1 MSGSY
6 MADSTC
12 VTQVRVLVAALQPAL
27 FALLLCHASSA
38 PEQCVGRGGG
48 EGGLAGLGGLSL
60 KHVLVQSS
68 HSWPRCTFPC
78 AVLPAVQRVPGWS
91 RVSGRHLRHLCWQ
104 RDPGGRD
111 SSGCAPDLPGV
122 ALPQHHVR
130 LSRTA
135 TQHCACALH
144 LLSRFPCR
152 PACACSTAPP
162 AHFAPLILLSPP
174 AAFVRDLSPQCFVS
188 CASTAFG
195 LTSWTPTSCC
205 HCGPLIE
212 APVRCTCA
220 SLPAHALCA
229 ACPSSTPSPP

>member
-1 MSGSY
+1 MCVSGSW
-6 MADSTC
+6 TC
-12 VTQVRVLVAALQPAL
+12 PDPTWRTPHASHRCASW
-27 FALLLCHASSA
+27 LLLCNLPCSLSCCAMLHLRSNSVW
-38 PEQCVGRGGG
+38 EGGG
-48 EGGLAGLGGLSL
+48 GGLAGLGGLSL
-60 KHVLVQSS
+60 KHVLVQSR

-78 AVLPAVQRVPGWS
+78 AVCPAVQRVPGWS

-162 AHFAPLILLSPP
+162 AHFAPL
-174 AAFVRDLSPQCFVS
+174 F
-188 CASTAFG
+188 
-195 LTSWTPTSCC
+195 CC
-205 HCGPLIE
+205 PHRL
-212 APVRCTCA
+212 R
-220 SLPAHALCA
+220 LCVI
-229 ACPSSTPSPP
+229 